1 MGRVGGPHRDGHGDD
16 IELDLT
22 NGATITGTE
31 YLRRVLNDV
40 GFSGDRETGYVTL
53 VHPEE
58 GPVNLYRTA
67 RVANDKQRIM
77 AAAENPR
84 CAWPGCNQPADLSQ
98 VHHLKA
104 WSNGGETN
112 MKNLVMCCAYH
123 NGVNDDD
130 PNAPPRR
137 GRLERVGGRIV
148 WRPPFTP
155 RE

>member
-1 MGRVGGPHRDGHGDD
+1 M
-16 IELDLT
+16 
-22 NGATITGTE
+22 
-31 YLRRVLNDV
+31 
-40 GFSGDRETGYVTL
+40 
-53 VHPEE
+53 HPEE